1 MENHQHWKYN
11 NPLKMRRST
20 TTMDWEKYTI
30 SYDPNGGKDAPAS
43 QQKTQTVP
51 LTLSNVRPTKE
62 NTDAGT
68 YAVSLNSNGGGQSI
82 NALRAERTTSY
93 SFKSWNTAADGSG
106 TSYAPGA
113 SYTADADVTLYA
125 QWDSNTATAP
135 VSLPTLI
142 RDGYLFKGWSENADA
157 ETGITGSYRPNG
169 NVTLYAVW
177 RALYTVS
184 YDPNGGKDAPASQQK
199 TQTVP
204 LTLSN
209 VRPTHENSSAGT
221 YSVRLNTNDGGQSIT
236 VLRAARTT
244 SYSFK
249 GWNTAADGSGT
260 DYAPGA
266 SYTADADV
274 TLYAQW
280 ESSTKTAP
288 VTLPE
293 LARDDG
299 IFKGWAESRD
309 AESGIVGEYT
319 PTGNV
324 TLYAIWHRADLVL
337 PASLNTV
344 ESEAFTGG
352 AFTYVFIPET
362 VTRIDSAAF
371 ASCPKLTYAQFAG
384 ADTEIDGS
392 AFDGVSGLTIIA
404 PSGSTA
410 EAYASAHGFDF
421 LPAA

>member
-1 MENHQHWKYN
+1 MTIPNSVTSIGSEAFYGCSKLTDVYYSGSEAQWKTIAINSYN
-11 NPLKMRRST
+11 YPLTKAT
-20 TTMDWEKYTI
+20 IHYYYGLDEYTI

-43 QQKTQTVP
+43 QQKVQTVP

-68 YAVSLNSNGGGQSI
+68 TYA
-82 NALRAERTTSY
+82 
-93 SFKSWNTAADGSG
+93 
-106 TSYAPGA
+106 
-113 SYTADADVTLYA
+113 
-125 QWDSNTATAP
+125 
-135 VSLPTLI
+135 
-142 RDGYLFKGWSENADA
+142 
-157 ETGITGSYRPNG
+157 
-169 NVTLYAVW
+169 
-177 RALYTVS
+177 
-184 YDPNGGKDAPASQQK
+184 
-199 TQTVP
+199 
-204 LTLSN
+204 
-209 VRPTHENSSAGT
+209 
-221 YSVRLNTNDGGQSIT
+221 VRLNTNDGIGYMT

-244 SYSFK
+244 GYSFK

-280 ESSTKTAP
+280 ESRTETAP

-293 LARDDG
+293 LARDDSV
-299 IFKGWAESRD
+299 FKGWAESRD
-309 AESGIVGEYT
+309 AESGIMGEYT

-344 ESEAFTGG
+344 EAEAFKGG

-362 VTRIDSAAF
+362 VTRIENAAF
-371 ASCPKLTYAQFAG
+371 AACPKLACAQFAG
-384 ADTEIDGS
+384 ADTVIDAS

-410 EAYASAHGFDF
+410 EAFAAAHGFTF
-421 LPAA
+421 QPAA